1 MLYMIISYFIIIII
15 IIKYMTIDIR
25 NIKAYVIN
33 LDKNI
38 EKYDNIKKRF
48 FNLGINPERFKAI
61 YAKEL
66 DNEYIKKVTHPFVQ
80 NTIENGRY
88 IDSDIG
94 TLGAVGCSL
103 SHIKLWEML
112 LNSNED
118 MFLILEDDASINSYY
133 INDINEY
140 LNKIYSIDKNWDYIF
155 LGYLKPTIK
164 SVDIKVSNDI
174 YKVNEITFQTH
185 AYIINKSGAQKL
197 LKNSFPII
205 HQIDSYI
212 SLMSMYR
219 NLNAY
224 RGKKYIIQKNEKGT
238 DIQTDNSI
246 KIYINRLSN
255 NSIKIILLIFILL
268 LLNLFF
274 LFVYN
279 FTYKK
284 FKY

>member
-1 MLYMIISYFIIIII
+1 
-15 IIKYMTIDIR
+15 
-25 NIKAYVIN
+25 
-33 LDKNI
+33 
-38 EKYDNIKKRF
+38 
-48 FNLGINPERFKAI
+48 
-61 YAKEL
+61 
-66 DNEYIKKVTHPFVQ
+66 
-80 NTIENGRY
+80 
-88 IDSDIG
+88 
-94 TLGAVGCSL
+94 
-103 SHIKLWEML
+103 ML
-112 LNSNED
+112 LQSDQD
-118 MFLILEDDASINSYY
+118 MYFILEDDASINSYY

-140 LNKIYSIDKNWDYIF
+140 LNKINSIDKNWDYIF

-268 LLNLFF
+268 LFLFF